1 MSKEEIGKLIDSKKF
16 GKTILCYGDDKLEN
30 IIKEIY
36 FDGMRE
42 GYDLAKFRLDLL
54 DGMPFGAADEY
65 WNDNMENI
73 RNILD
78 LCKQYEDEIDG

>member
-1 MSKEEIGKLIDSKKF
+1 MLKEEIGKLLDSKKI

-36 FDGMRE
+36 FDGMRA
-42 GYDLAKFRLDLL
+42 GYDLAKFRLELL
-54 DGMPFGAADEY
+54 DGVPFESADEY

-73 RNILD
+73 RGALD
-78 LCKQYEDEIDG
+78 LCKKYEECDC